1 MVLFDLISNIHPKIN
16 CIVAHFDHSLRG
28 AESDYDREL
37 VANICN
43 KENINFEYQKM
54 DIGSMAKSENMNI
67 EAIARRERYAF
78 LESVRSRY

>member
-1 MVLFDLISNIHPKIN
+1 MVLLDLVSNIHPKTNI
-16 CIVAHFDHSLRG
+16 IIAHFDHSLRG

-43 KENINFEYQKM
+43 RENIKFEVQKM

-78 LESVRSRY
+78 LESVRSKY